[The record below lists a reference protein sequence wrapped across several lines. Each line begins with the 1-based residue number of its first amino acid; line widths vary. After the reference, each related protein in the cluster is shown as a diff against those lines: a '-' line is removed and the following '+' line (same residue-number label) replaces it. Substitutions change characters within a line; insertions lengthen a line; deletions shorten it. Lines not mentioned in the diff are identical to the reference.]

1 VNSLDITL
9 IFFFVLAVGSVIFVL
24 WNFPWLTKY
33 YTLNVITFEIKEN
46 SKILIVSDLHIKP
59 SNITF
64 KPLKKIIESKNIKY
78 LVIAG
83 DFIEYKHKK
92 IEEEKLSKILAKI
105 LRKLGIQEKL
115 TIFYV
120 PSNTSHDPKMPENTT
135 LEINSTK
142 IYILNDVLKLDL
154 RNFTLYIT
162 HGDYAS
168 RDGAIASTINRTL
181 KLFGKKLFLEK
192 LLKNVLKL
200 ERNSWLIMGH
210 THLPGIDSQNRV
222 ANCGAWG
229 RHFLRKESN
238 TAILIEKGN
247 IKLVRVE

>member
-1 VNSLDITL
+1 MDITI
-9 IFFFVLAVGSVIFVL
+9 IFFIVLATGTITFAL

-33 YTLNVITFEIKEN
+33 YTLEITSFELKED
-46 SKILIVSDLHIKP
+46 SKVLIVSDLHIQP
-59 SNITF
+59 SNIAF

-78 LVIAG
+78 LIIAG

-92 IEEEKLSKILAKI
+92 IEKENLSKILAKI
-105 LRKLGIQEKL
+105 LRKLEIHEKL

-120 PSNTSHDPKMPENTT
+120 PSNTSHDPKISENTV
-135 LEINSTK
+135 LELNSTK
-142 IYILNDVLKLDL
+142 IYILNDVLKLVL
-154 RNFTLYIT
+154 RNFTLYVT

-168 RDGAIASTINRTL
+168 RDGAIAATINRIL
-181 KLFGKKLFLEK
+181 KLFGKKLFLEN
-192 LLKNVLKL
+192 LLKKILKL
-200 ERNSWLIMGH
+200 EQDSWLIMGH
-210 THLPGIDSQNRV
+210 THLPGIDGQKKV

-238 TAILIEKGN
+238 TAILIENGN